1 MTDKNH
7 FIIHAVAFEKGG
19 SCSDLDE
26 AQIAQG
32 LEDKKLA
39 WVHLEREH
47 IKTRKW
53 VEKNLDFLD
62 PLIIDA
68 LFDDETRPRVEEFGD
83 GLLVNLRAA
92 NLHKGQESHDMLSIR
107 LWIDSRQIISVRRRR
122 VFAASDILE
131 KLRAG
136 RGPETAGRFLADLI
150 LGLVDHME
158 PIIVNLDEKTDDL
171 EEKIINEPN
180 FQDRRDIVT
189 LRQKTIIFRR
199 FMAPQREAVAK
210 LRVMDKPWIDQRCR
224 IAFMDSYDHL
234 YRFIEDLDSIRERLQ
249 VVQDELTNYL
259 SDQLNKRMYVLSIVA
274 AIFLPLSFLTGLLG
288 INVAGI
294 WGADY
299 PQAFSVFIAI
309 MVVIVILMALYF
321 KKKKWF

>member
-1 MTDKNH
+1 MSDDN

-19 SCSDLDE
+19 ACSDLKEDDIAKALE
-26 AQIAQG
+26 AT
-32 LEDKKLA
+32 KLA

-53 VEKNLDFLD
+53 VEKNLSFLD

-92 NLHKGQESHDMLSIR
+92 NLHKGAEAHDMLSIR
-107 LWIDSRQIISVRRRR
+107 LWIDGQQIVSVRRRR
-122 VFAASDILE
+122 VFAAADILE

-136 RGPETAGRFLADLI
+136 HGPETSGRFLADLI

-158 PIIVNLDEKTDDL
+158 PIISDLDEKTDDL
-171 EEKIINEPN
+171 EEKIINQPN
-180 FQDRRDIVT
+180 YEDRREIVT
-189 LRQKTIIFRR
+189 LRQQTIVFRR
-199 FMAPQREAVAK
+199 FMAPQREAVSK
-210 LRVMDKPWIDQRCR
+210 LRLIEKPWIDKRCR

-249 VVQDELTNYL
+249 VVQDELTNFL

-274 AIFLPLSFLTGLLG
+274 AIFLPLGFLTGLLG

-299 PQAFSVFIAI
+299 PQAFSVFVGILS
-309 MVVIVILMALYF
+309 VVVILMALFF
-321 KKKKWF
+321 KNKRWF